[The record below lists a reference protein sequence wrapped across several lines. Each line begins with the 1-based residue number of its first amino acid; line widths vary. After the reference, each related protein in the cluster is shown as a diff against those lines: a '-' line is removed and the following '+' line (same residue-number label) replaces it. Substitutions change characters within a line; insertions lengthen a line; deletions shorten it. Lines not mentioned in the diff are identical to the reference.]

1 MKGAVFRAAARA
13 ALRSEGRL
21 LVTTEERQKF
31 TIPTN
36 FSPCAED
43 RKITL
48 KDLIEAAQDEV
59 GKATTRMGFR
69 RQDSDAA
76 RMFNWG

>member
-1 MKGAVFRAAARA
+1 MIFSCVPIMQIP
-13 ALRSEGRL
+13 S
-21 LVTTEERQKF
+21 
-31 TIPTN
+31 PTN
-36 FSPCAED
+36 FSPCVED

-76 RMFNWG
+76 RMFN